1 MKPRDD
7 FPIPSMPSRTNSP
20 AYHMLEAHDEEDEV
34 DLAPHPVSIP
44 KLPKGKKLLDTTV
57 AEDVDSLYRHVFDN
71 DTFFE
76 IVGSKAYEEF
86 KNYSCE
92 PWVASRT
99 DGLLERTMKYEI
111 SKNIA
116 FSRQNVSV
124 EQTQVQLG
132 YSRRGLVYGVDTVT
146 QNSGVVYSDY
156 FRLNIH
162 YRFERDEDK
171 PLSHSRLAVVADI
184 EFVKPCLF
192 RGRIESEAWS
202 GLKKY
207 YEIVE
212 KEVQLEK
219 SYVYDEQD
227 AAPAVVGHPEYFA
240 EHDNT
245 KAKWVKE
252 SLNRRLHHHGSN
264 HSLPRSTVS
273 AHSPELVT
281 VAPARLGGVSQ
292 EVIMLAFLLVI
303 LTLLMV
309 TLALF
314 KLNGAM
320 TLMDERLNRIEE
332 LLERNSKIFDLILR
346 LDPGDT
352 MAKSSDQ

>member
-1 MKPRDD
+1 
-7 FPIPSMPSRTNSP
+7 MPK
-20 AYHMLEAHDEEDEV
+20 LEAHDEEDEIDV
-34 DLAPHPVSIP
+34 AHISIP

-57 AEDVDSLYRHVFDN
+57 AEDVDSLYKHVFDN

-86 KNYSCE
+86 KNYFCE
-92 PWVASRT
+92 PWATSRT
-99 DGLLERTMKYEI
+99 DGLQERTMKYEI

-219 SYVYDEQD
+219 SFVYDEQD
-227 AAPAVVGHPEYFA
+227 AGHPEFFS
-240 EHDNT
+240 EHDT
-245 KAKWVKE
+245 KSKRMKE
-252 SLNRRLHHHGSN
+252 SLNRRLLHGSN
-264 HSLPRSTVS
+264 HSLPRPATGIVYDN
-273 AHSPELVT
+273 
-281 VAPARLGGVSQ
+281 VALPPVRGGGMSQ

-309 TLALF
+309 TMALF
-314 KLNGAM
+314 KLNEAM
-320 TLMDERLNRIEE
+320 TLMDTRLNRIEE
-332 LLERNSKIFDLILR
+332 LLERNSRIFDLIVR
-346 LDPGDT
+346 LDHRDT
-352 MAKSSDQ
+352 MGKDSDQ